1 MRQPSIL
8 AVVWLCALLV
18 LTGTLTKMPGQWHR
32 RDFSNYYESAW
43 ALRHN
48 IDPYSTNLT
57 PIGTQLGL
65 ETNWLVHASET
76 PPFLICFE
84 PLTRLRPQVAFWIWT
99 AINFSALATAMYLL
113 LAYRRALDG
122 RTALLLAALMLLA
135 APVNL
140 NFYWGQ
146 SQLIILALMAAAMRA
161 MDRNRDGTA
170 GLMIAIAALLR
181 AYPLLLVGYFIFRR
195 KWRAVMFAMAG
206 IAAGGFATVA
216 ILGLSQT
223 LSFVHGALWLTD
235 YRVVSRVDNLSLGPF
250 VSRMFWSVTGTAPG
264 SSADWIRRS
273 AIGAADIVVLGL
285 TIRAT
290 LLDRNRGDP
299 DWRIYSMWIA
309 TAIMLTPVG
318 WHHYLVLLAI
328 PFVQMVVSAAEGR
341 SSPRA
346 IWMAVGSYLLSA
358 ISLRAFSSFMV
369 PPPTE
374 FQMALPRLARALEE
388 TSFIALLT
396 GYIAAYWFAT
406 DDVAPFPSPEG
417 RGVRGEV
424 PRAIQDPTSAHVEV
438 LQTSPKDPASFAI
451 SRH

>member
-1 MRQPSIL
+1 LDVNGERIAAAMRQPAIL
-8 AVVWLCALLV
+8 AIVWLCALLV
-18 LTGTLTKMPGQWHR
+18 LVGTLSKLPGQWHR

-43 ALRHN
+43 ALRHG

-57 PIGTQLGL
+57 PIGAQLGL

-84 PLTRLRPQVAFWIWT
+84 PLTRLRPRVAFWIWT

-122 RTALLLAALMLLA
+122 RTAMLLAALMLMA
-135 APVNL
+135 APVNVS
-140 NFYWGQ
+140 FYWGQ

-170 GLMIAIAALLR
+170 GLMIAIASLLR

-195 KWRAVMFAMAG
+195 KWRAVLFATAG

-223 LSFVHGALWLTD
+223 LSFIHGALWLTD

-250 VSRMFWSVTGTAPG
+250 VSRMFWSVTGTAAG
-264 SSADWIRRS
+264 SSADWIRRAAIAS
-273 AIGAADIVVLGL
+273 ADVVVLGL

-290 LLDRNRGDP
+290 LTDRNRGDP
-299 DWRIYSMWIA
+299 DWRIYSLWIA

-328 PFVQMVVSAAEGR
+328 PFVQMVASAAEGR

-346 IWMAVGSYLLSA
+346 IWMAAGAYLLSA
-358 ISLRAFSSFMV
+358 ISLRAFSRFMV

-374 FQMALPRLARALEE
+374 FQISFPLLARALEE

-406 DDVAPFPSPEG
+406 DDVLPFPSPEG

-424 PRAIQDPTSAHVEV
+424 PRAIQDPASAHVEV
-438 LQTSPKDPASFAI
+438 SKALL
-451 SRH
+451 